1 MKACIMKAVVVPTP
15 VCYQA
20 QTFFVDV
27 GDFVEPEII
36 IRIYLSSAGHRGRST
51 AIYGTIPR
59 EPTLEV
65 TGRLV
70 GRGDAGFG
78 PSFFPD
84 ELLFLPS

>member
-1 MKACIMKAVVVPTP
+1 MKAVVVPTP

-27 GDFVEPEII
+27 GDLVEPEII

-59 EPTLEV
+59 EP
-65 TGRLV
+65 
-70 GRGDAGFG
+70 
-78 PSFFPD
+78 P
-84 ELLFLPS
+84 